1 MTNARFGWLALL
13 TGVACTPLKMAVP
26 TDLATDAD
34 VIQVTDRSRMTGALA
49 NESFKMAPYEVAN
62 VDRKWNSSENK
73 SVLVYSSSET
83 KTGYSFTFKGP
94 QGEAKAQCGSQS
106 QENNTKVKGFDI
118 TRSQDAI
125 GCACEGAAA
134 SSKIQIT
141 ATDGSNYGGQ
151 VTAHGNNFTVAAV
164 MKYENGMQA
173 HDPVGYEFRG
183 EKLIGAVEVANPGRI
198 WLSKTLDDQTRA
210 DLACLAAGLLLYL
223 PPKKDGVP
231 AI

>member
-1 MTNARFGWLALL
+1 MTFARITCLALL
-13 TGVACTPLKMAVP
+13 TGTACTPLKMAVP
-26 TDLATDAD
+26 ADLATDTD

-62 VDRKWNSSENK
+62 VDRKWNSSEEK
-73 SVLVYSSSET
+73 SSGVHSSSDT
-83 KTGYSFTFKGP
+83 KTGYAFTFKGP
-94 QGEAKAQCGSQS
+94 QGEAKAHCGSQS
-106 QENNTKVKGFDI
+106 QENNTHVKGFDI

-125 GCACEGAAA
+125 GCECEGAA
-134 SSKIQIT
+134 SSKIQIN
-141 ATDGSNYGGQ
+141 ATDGGNYGGQ
-151 VTAHGNNFTVAAV
+151 VSAHSNNFTVTAV

-173 HDPVGYEFRG
+173 QNPVGYEFRG
-183 EKLIGAVEVANPGRI
+183 EKLIGAVEVANPGRV